1 MSNATTTLN
10 EQTAARF
17 AGRAETALADAE
29 DLMSG
34 VITVNEAYEGEVENI
49 AVDLRRCG
57 ERDLIASY
65 ALVGEEAPPELLA
78 HHVITDDTLSALRRI
93 ISGELTRIGYLGLWC
108 VYTSKYTLSID
119 DLRSSQGDTPTYK
132 VNIGRVLEEL
142 LNEPTG
148 AGAEGVLRAAKRA
161 QGPYA
166 DQLEESHYED

>member
-10 EQTAARF
+10 EQTAERF
-17 AGRAETALADAE
+17 AARASEALGQAE

-34 VITVNEAYEGEVENI
+34 EIEVNEAYEGEVENI

-78 HHVITDDTLSALRRI
+78 HHVILNDTLSALKRI

-108 VYTSKYTLSID
+108 VYTSKYTLSLD
-119 DLRSSQGDTPTYK
+119 DLRSSHGDTPSYR
-132 VNIGRVLEEL
+132 VNIGRLLEEL
-142 LNEPTG
+142 LREPTG
-148 AGAEGVLRAAKRA
+148 AGAEGVISAAKRA
-161 QGPYA
+161 QGPYV
-166 DQLEESHYED
+166 ESPAEAHCEW